1 LQSKQEHTEEVID
14 AFANKAASAD
24 EEKVLHDV
32 SSKVEK
38 LEASNN
44 STIKELLY
52 HVKLAFLMLKDKN
65 YNLSWKS
72 KTLLIAGLLYFLLP
86 ADLTPDFIPIIGYI
100 DDVAVISAIFK
111 RLAHEVKSYETFL
124 NK

>member
-1 LQSKQEHTEEVID
+1 MQSKQEHTEEMID

-52 HVKLAFLMLKDKN
+52 PYHAELMWD
-65 YNLSWKS
+65 
-72 KTLLIAGLLYFLLP
+72 
-86 ADLTPDFIPIIGYI
+86 
-100 DDVAVISAIFK
+100 
-111 RLAHEVKSYETFL
+111 E
-124 NK
+124 

>member
-1 LQSKQEHTEEVID
+1 MID

-111 RLAHEVKSYETFL
+111 RLAHEVKSYQSFL
-124 NK
+124 NS